1 MAPPDSYRV
10 APYIDAA
17 KQLNIAIE
25 IASHGENSLVNE
37 IASGLHIDFEDPVA
51 TLKTIISANRR
62 QPYAAIIAADDMA
75 VEIAARA
82 AQQLGLPH
90 NPPQAV
96 HYTRWKHKARAVL
109 KNAGLPVPE
118 HRVLSLPEITQGQI
132 ADIAFPCVVK
142 PLNLSASRGVIRVD
156 DLAQLQSA
164 AVTLQEII
172 AQLREPEARDQVLL
186 EQYIDGPEIALEG
199 FLREGK
205 LLPITVFDK
214 PDPLQGPYFEETYY
228 ITPSR
233 HPLPLIKHA
242 IEVVQQACHAYGLQ
256 TGPIH
261 AELRL
266 HNNTPWI
273 IEIAARTI
281 GGECARLLEYAS
293 GFSLES
299 LVIQYAMG
307 QQPDI
312 ENFGRAAGVLMLPT
326 PRSGILRRVEGVL
339 RAQNIPGIDAVHIAI
354 REGHELVALPQGA
367 SYLGFIFASG
377 DNPATVE
384 NALRAACGEL
394 NVVVNPLWRIQGEP
408 LNTQSPPHAP

>member
-1 MAPPDSYRV
+1 M

-17 KQLNIAIE
+17 RQLNIPIE
-25 IASHGENSLVNE
+25 IASNGKYSLVNE
-37 IASGLHIDFEDPVA
+37 IASGLHIDFDHETATVA
-51 TLKTIISANRR
+51 AIVQAASQ
-62 QPYAAIIAADDMA
+62 QPYTAIIAADDMA

-96 HYTRWKHKARAVL
+96 HYTRWKHKARSVL
-109 KNAGLPVPE
+109 KNAGLLVPE
-118 HRVLSLPEITQGQI
+118 HRVIPLQEIGQAGLPVI
-132 ADIAFPCVVK
+132 DYPCVVK
-142 PLNLSASRGVIRVD
+142 PLNLSGSRGVIRVD
-156 DLAQLQSA
+156 NDQELLAA
-164 AVTLQEII
+164 GKTLQPII
-172 AQLREPEARDQVLL
+172 AQLREPEARKHVLL
-186 EQYIDGPEIALEG
+186 EQYIEGQEIALEG
-199 FLREGK
+199 FLRNGR

-233 HPLPLIKHA
+233 HRPELIDRA
-242 IEVVQQACHAYGLQ
+242 INTVERACHVYGLQ

-266 HNNTPWI
+266 LDNTPWI

-293 GFSLES
+293 GYSLES

-307 QQPDI
+307 EQPHI
-312 ENFGRAAGVLMLPT
+312 ENFNGAAGVLMLPT

-339 RAQNIPGIDAVHIAI
+339 RAQKIPGIDAVHIAI
-354 REGHELVALPQGA
+354 REGHELVALPEGA
-367 SYLGFIFASG
+367 SYLGFVFASA
-377 DNPATVE
+377 DTPEMVE
-384 NALRAACGEL
+384 QALRSAYAEL
-394 NVVVNPLWRIQGEP
+394 NIVINPLWRIQGEP
-408 LNTQSPPHAP
+408 TAAQ